1 MPRLLQLLNAWLLA
15 FMLAGTAT
23 ASSGEGI
30 AIQRAELEF
39 SDNSYRLALAYSFK
53 LTQAL
58 EDAISRGVP
67 LYFTTEVQ
75 LTRPRWWW
83 FDEQALLATRTTRV
97 SYNVLT
103 QKYNVSQDGSLQQ
116 SFATLDEALALVRRP
131 PRWDLGPRSML
142 KSGEVYELA
151 VRMGLDVARLPKPI
165 QVHALNSS
173 DWRFSSDWK
182 QFNFRAE

>member
-1 MPRLLQLLNAWLLA
+1 M
-15 FMLAGTAT
+15 
-23 ASSGEGI
+23 
-30 AIQRAELEF
+30 
-39 SDNSYRLALAYSFK
+39 
-53 LTQAL
+53 
-58 EDAISRGVP
+58 
-67 LYFTTEVQ
+67 
-75 LTRPRWWW
+75 
-83 FDEQALLATRTTRV
+83 

-116 SFATLDEALALVRRP
+116 SFATLDEALALVWRP